1 MISIARTPSPL
12 TAAERPL
19 GVVVGFDA
27 SEQGF
32 LALHYAARAAQRKN
46 TQLTV
51 VNVYRLP
58 GHFYATLAAL
68 PSDEEVDLLLR
79 DSEAIL
85 HEARDYLSDYPG
97 QVVYRSVE
105 GDAAGALVQLS
116 ASAQLL
122 VVGGRGRGGFLGRL
136 LGSVAA
142 AVPAHALSPTVIVPG
157 TYDPQAA
164 GGQDIGR
171 FAPVEDDKPVV
182 VGLDGSTVSRT
193 AALQAAE
200 AAANRGTPL
209 RAIIALM
216 PLDDVR
222 DWYPDIRFDYS
233 RVEHRKQELQKHA
246 EAEAAWLRS
255 HVPDAEVI
263 PTVEVGTPDEVL
275 ARASGEA
282 QLTVVGTRGRGGF
295 RSALLGS
302 TSRSVLTS
310 ASGPVMVVPE
320 LPDPRLKDQPEFPA

>member
-1 MISIARTPSPL
+1 MSITRTPSPL
-12 TAAERPL
+12 TPAERPL

-32 LALHYAARAAQRKN
+32 LALHYAARAAQRRK

-51 VNVYRLP
+51 ANVYRLP

-68 PSDEEVDLLLR
+68 PSEEEIDLLR
-79 DSEAIL
+79 QDSEGIL
-85 HEARDYLSDYPG
+85 DQAREYLDGYPG

-122 VVGGRGRGGFLGRL
+122 VVGGRGRGGFMGRL

-142 AVPAHALSPTVIVPG
+142 AVPSHALSPTVIVPG
-157 TYDPQAA
+157 SYDPQA
-164 GGQDIGR
+164 GTDQDSGR
-171 FAPVEDDKPVV
+171 FSPAEDDKPVI
-182 VGLDGSTVSRT
+182 VGLDGSSVSRG

-200 AAANRGTPL
+200 AAADRGTTL

-216 PLDDVR
+216 PLDDIR

-246 EAEAAWLRS
+246 ETEAEWLRS
-255 HVPDAEVI
+255 HVPNAEIVAG
-263 PTVEVGTPDEVL
+263 VEVGTPDEVL

-282 QLTVVGTRGRGGF
+282 QLTVLGTRGRGGF

-320 LPDPRLKDQPEFPA
+320 LPDPRLKDQPEFPV

>member
-1 MISIARTPSPL
+1 MTPNPHTLTPL
-12 TAAERPL
+12 TDTERTL
-19 GVVVGFDA
+19 GVVVGFDG
-27 SEQGF
+27 SEQSF
-32 LALHYAARAAQRKN
+32 LALHYAARAAQRRN

-51 VNVYRLP
+51 VNAYRLP
-58 GHFYATLAAL
+58 AHFYSTLAAL
-68 PSDEEVDLLLR
+68 PPEGEADLPR
-79 DSEAIL
+79 QDSEAVL
-85 HEARDYLSDYPG
+85 EQAHEYLKNYPG
-97 QVVYRSVE
+97 HVVTHSVK
-105 GDAAGALVQLS
+105 GDAAGVLVKLS
-116 ASAQLL
+116 GSAQL
-122 VVGGRGRGGFLGRL
+122 VVLGERGRGGFVGRIV
-136 LGSVAA
+136 GSVAT
-142 AVPAHALSPTVIVPG
+142 AVPAHALCPTVVVPEA
-157 TYDPQAA
+157 YDPQAA
-164 GGQDIGR
+164 SGPDSGR
-171 FAPVEDDKPVV
+171 FSPVEDDKPVV

-209 RAIIALM
+209 RTIIALM

-233 RVEHRKQELQKHA
+233 RIEQRKQELQKHA

-255 HVPDAEVI
+255 HVPDVEVI
-263 PTVEVGTPDEVL
+263 PTVEVGDPDEVL
-275 ARASGEA
+275 AQASGEA

-302 TSRSVLTS
+302 TSRSILTS